1 MPLAEISE
9 ERVAMAHLKSN
20 RKATVLEP
28 YCVLTAEKSSTA
40 SGSPASSSFNN
51 LSTRSELYSSPE
63 TSRTSLV
70 NETTPGPSDSIG
82 PTPLKSHSTVKAA
95 DRKRS
100 AKSPP
105 EYLGLSFR
113 DRRPLTDEHREMV
126 RNAIDYTLQ
135 DLYNRTKVR
144 LGTMDKEKG
153 KAELYDTTLESFAYQ
168 YARAQHRF
176 KQYHGT

>member
-1 MPLAEISE
+1 
-9 ERVAMAHLKSN
+9 MARLKSN
-20 RKATVLEP
+20 SKGNGLEP
-28 YCVLTAEKSSTA
+28 SCALTTENSSIT
-40 SGSPASSSFNN
+40 SGSPASSNSNKS
-51 LSTRSELYSSPE
+51 STRSERSSPRILYSSPE

-70 NETTPGPSDSIG
+70 NETTPGPSNSIG
-82 PTPLKSHSTVKAA
+82 PIPLKSHSTVKAA

-105 EYLGLSFR
+105 EYVGLSFR

-144 LGTMDKEKG
+144 LGTMDTEKG